1 MTVASG
7 AMTNSVIRQRTDL
20 EFLDG
25 TTVECSGR
33 VKEFKFHEKRK
44 DLDSVLL
51 VNLIVTPVPFGESI
65 AIDHL
70 WILKKQLQQIGKLPS
85 QNERIRFI
93 GLVYPYKRMGGKSID
108 RGLFGSTD
116 YGILPKVYH
125 EN

>member
-1 MTVASG
+1 MS
-7 AMTNSVIRQRTDL
+7 NSVIRQRTDL
-20 EFLDG
+20 EFLNG

-33 VKEFKFHEKRK
+33 VKEFKCHEKRK

-65 AIDHL
+65 AIDHM

-85 QNERIRFI
+85 QNERIRFT
-93 GLVYPYKRMGGKSID
+93 GLVYSYRRMGGKSID

-116 YGILPKVYH
+116 YGILPKVNH